1 MTMRKNIVVWCKEQD
16 HLQDDDD
23 EVKKTNWIKPCVYN
37 SYQQPPCGYKLCEP
51 MINYLRDY
59 ERR

>member
-1 MTMRKNIVVWCKEQD
+1 MIYRNNIVVWCKERS
-16 HLQDDDD
+16 
-23 EVKKTNWIKPCVYN
+23 TPRAIKPCVHN
-37 SYQQPPCGYKLCEP
+37 SQQQPPCGYKLCEP